1 MEFRPTNN
9 LESSLYKY
17 FGFCQFRPLQ
27 KDIIQAI
34 IDGRDTL
41 AILPTGAG
49 KSLCFQLPAVLLPG
63 TTIVISPLISLM
75 KDQVEHCLAK
85 QIPAGYLS
93 STQSKQTQHETLELF
108 RLRKLK
114 LLYVS
119 PERLKSIRFQ
129 LACQRV
135 DINLIVI
142 DEAHCISNWGHDFR
156 PEYRQI
162 IDFIHS
168 RPQRPTVAAFTASA
182 TPQTQ
187 SDIVASLQLKQP
199 ERFFSTFRRPNLH
212 FFVTP
217 THDHFHKTLYT
228 LRLLKQAGNQ
238 HAIIYAATRANTEF
252 IAQLIQNL
260 LPQITIAAYHAG
272 LVKSDREQV
281 QTLFQHGKIQIIVAT
296 SAFGMGVDKADVR
309 QVIHFQLP
317 PSLEDYYQEAGRAG
331 RDGQPADC
339 FLFANQNDVTIHQE
353 MIAGSSNKPNQHRSE
368 RKLQS
373 LLNYCNQNHHCRQ
386 VIISQYFGER
396 LTEPCGV
403 CDVCQNS
410 CRHADSNESSRH
422 SEFACRHCGLDPQS
436 QTRPD
441 RHAVPTKSGSASS
454 KESPGAKTA
463 NNQLTHPLLTF
474 ASQRELQQISCLL
487 KLKTLLSLQKPPPP
501 WPLLTDRIICQIAL
515 LPPTDQNSWL
525 KIAGIGTGWWKQWQ
539 LTQPSSTIPESTAG
553 LEQKKTL

>member
-17 FGFCQFRPLQ
+17 FGFSQFRPLQ
-27 KDIIQAI
+27 KDIVQAI

-296 SAFGMGVDKADVR
+296 SAFGMGVDKTDVR

-339 FLFANQNDVTIHQE
+339 YLFANQDDVTIHQE
-353 MIAGSSNKPNQHRSE
+353 MIATSSNKQNRQRAE
-368 RKLQS
+368 NKLQS
-373 LLNYCNQNHHCRQ
+373 LLDYVNQKHRCRQ
-386 VIISQYFGER
+386 TFISHYFGER
-396 LTEPCGV
+396 LTDSCGV
-403 CDVCQNS
+403 CDICQS
-410 CRHADSNESSRH
+410 SRRHAE
-422 SEFACRHCGLDPQS
+422 L
-436 QTRPD
+436 
-441 RHAVPTKSGSASS
+441 VSASS
-454 KESPGAKTA
+454 NYVNKKT
-463 NNQLTHPLLTF
+463 NNHPLLTF
-474 ASQRELQQISCLL
+474 ATQSELRRIHQLL
-487 KLKTLLSLQKPPPP
+487 KLKTQLTHIKPPPP
-501 WPLLTDRIICQIAL
+501 WSLLTDRIICQIAL
-515 LPPTDQNSWL
+515 LQPTDQNSWL